1 MKNRKLTKS
10 IAALVAVAVMA
21 TTTFAEDFEPEFVG
35 GYPTEETAK
44 AMFEE
49 YDYQAAVQFYVWG
62 YAYLNG
68 MGFDKG
74 LTKLGGDENSVFI
87 FDKRVQPKH
96 QIMTANSEVI
106 YVWTR
111 FMDVSKGPIVLEVPP
126 RVMGHLYDVGMRA
139 YCDLGAIGPDRGK
152 GGKYLLVSKD
162 YKGEEPE
169 GYFVVRPEY
178 SNLILLGARTF
189 PTREG
194 SVEKA
199 VEHAKGFKRY
209 YYNERDNQQE
219 QSYVFAGNRP
229 YSQEWPRDERAFEWL
244 AEIFNKDRVPES
256 AKAHLGNMRKLGI
269 EVGKSFNPDARAKKI
284 LKRAA
289 KTGEAMILSMAFGQ
303 RDEKQ
308 DRVYDNRQYM
318 AAFPNKNTKFML
330 ENYEEV
336 EERARGWHELVGNF
350 VFDLLGAPAGK
361 GQFSMVNYNDANGDH
376 LMGEHTYRLRVP
388 ADVPVNN
395 FWQVPV
401 YSVLTRAMIDTD
413 QGRYA
418 FTSHEEFIRNED
430 GSVDL
435 YFGPKAPKGFEKNWV
450 KTIPGQGWFTLP
462 RLYGALQPVLDKTW
476 RWNDIE
482 KIK

>member
-1 MKNRKLTKS
+1 MVAGCSKTDSPELATS
-10 IAALVAVAVMA
+10 ADAAQ
-21 TTTFAEDFEPEFVG
+21 TTAFEPEYIG
-35 GYPTEETAK
+35 GYPTKETAD

-49 YDYQAAVQFYVWG
+49 YDYQAAVQFYIWA

-74 LTKLGGDENSVFI
+74 LAKLGGDSESVYI
-87 FDKRVQPKH
+87 FDKRAQSQH

-126 RVMGHLYDVGMRA
+126 RCLGHFYDVGMRS
-139 YCDLGAIGPDRGK
+139 YSDLGAIGPDRGK

-162 YKGEEPE
+162 YNGELPE

-178 SNLILLGARTF
+178 SNLILLGARAF
-189 PTREG
+189 PTKEG
-194 SVEKA
+194 SEEKA
-199 VEHAKGFKRY
+199 VELAKGFKRY
-209 YYNERDNQQE
+209 YYSELDKQQE
-219 QSYVFAGNRP
+219 PNHVFVGNRSF
-229 YSQEWPRDERAFEWL
+229 SQEWPRDERAFEWF
-244 AEIFNKDRVPES
+244 AEIFNKDRVPET
-256 AKAHLGNMRKLGI
+256 AKAHLGNMRNLGI
-269 EVGKSFNPDARAKKI
+269 EVGKPFNPDDRAKKI

-289 KTGEAMILSMAFGQ
+289 KTGEAVILSMAFGQ
-303 RDEKQ
+303 RDEEQ

-318 AAFPNKNTKFML
+318 AAFPNQHNHFMM

-361 GQFSMVNYNDANGDH
+361 GQIAMVNYNDANGDH
-376 LMGEHTYRLRVP
+376 LMGEHTYHLHVS

-401 YSVLTRAMIDTD
+401 YSVLTRSMIITD
-413 QGRYA
+413 QGSYA
-418 FTSHEEFIRNED
+418 FTSTDEFNRNED
-430 GSVDL
+430 GSLDL
-435 YFGPKAPKGFEKNWV
+435 YFGPKLPEGISEKNWV
-450 KTIPGQGWFTLP
+450 KTIPGEGWFTLP